1 MSPSVAVI
9 ERKQSIGFADQ
20 GLLSRLPEHLLTRL
34 FGAAAT
40 VRLKT
45 DEVLFLA
52 GDTGDGCYRVEER
65 ILAFLGPGA
74 IVGEMSIIDRL
85 PRSAN
90 VVAVRPAILSFLGR
104 TEFQHFAKIHPE
116 VYESLVALLVAR
128 LRETDVT
135 IAAETF
141 LPVRGRIACT
151 LLELAQEFGR
161 DVGYGRIII
170 HQKICQADVA
180 AMAGVSREQVNRA
193 LSDWKRRK
201 LVNQLDGYYCIEN
214 QARLQK
220 EAEL

>member
-34 FGAAAT
+34 FGAATT

-52 GDTGDGCYRVEER
+52 GDTGDGCYRVEDGLLKVTMLSRTRKER

-90 VVAVRPAILSFLGR
+90 VVAVRPAILRFLGR
-104 TEFQHFAKIHPE
+104 TDFQHFARIHPE

-128 LRETDVT
+128 LRETDMT

-141 LPVRGRIACT
+141 LPVRGRIACA

-161 DVGYGRIII
+161 DVGSGRIMII
-170 HQKICQADVA
+170 VFDPFSAPPP
-180 AMAGVSREQVNRA
+180 
-193 LSDWKRRK
+193 
-201 LVNQLDGYYCIEN
+201 
-214 QARLQK
+214 K
-220 EAEL
+220 ER